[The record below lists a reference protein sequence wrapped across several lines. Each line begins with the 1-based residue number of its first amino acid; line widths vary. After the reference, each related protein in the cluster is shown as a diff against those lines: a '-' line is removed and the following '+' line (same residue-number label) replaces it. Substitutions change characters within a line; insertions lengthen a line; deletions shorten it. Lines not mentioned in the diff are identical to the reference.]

1 MFSSVSMKPTR
12 HWILGI
18 AGVICVIFAAI
29 GGMSYPLTEEPLLSV
44 LLYEILILPPIFC
57 ILYLAYRRGLP
68 AEQQP

>member
-1 MFSSVSMKPTR
+1 MYFSIPMKPTR

-18 AGVICVIFAAI
+18 AGVICIMLAVI
-29 GGMSYPLTEEPLLSV
+29 GGMSYPLTEEPLLTV
-44 LLYEILILPPIFC
+44 ILYELVIIPPIFC